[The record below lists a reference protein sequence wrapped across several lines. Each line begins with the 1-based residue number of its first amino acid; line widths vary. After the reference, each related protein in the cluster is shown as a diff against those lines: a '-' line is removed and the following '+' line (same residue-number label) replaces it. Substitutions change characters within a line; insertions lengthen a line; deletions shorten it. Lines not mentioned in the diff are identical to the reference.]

1 MDYKEALRKQIAAEM
16 LTEAKAIIDPEN
28 WALEGELSHMPDW
41 ASHSLAAS
49 KMLDENGFEMES
61 AEILAAMLPAIEKAP
76 AYIKLT
82 ILGAMIE
89 LVEERKPT
97 MGLASLFGQE

>member
-1 MDYKEALRKQIAAEM
+1 MDYREALRKQIAAE
-16 LTEAKAIIDPEN
+16 LLKEAKAIIDPEN

-76 AYIKLT
+76 AYIKLS

-89 LVEERKPT
+89 LVEERKIT
-97 MGLASLFGQE
+97 SGLASLFGQE

>member
-1 MDYKEALRKQIAAEM
+1 MDYKEALRKQIAAEL

-28 WALEGELSHMPDW
+28 WTLEGESDTIPRW
-41 ASHSLAAS
+41 VSHSLAAS
-49 KMLDENGFEMES
+49 QVLDENGFEMES
-61 AEILAAMLPAIEKAP
+61 AEILAATLSAIEKAP
-76 AYIKLT
+76 SYIRLS

-97 MGLASLFGQE
+97 MGLASLFRQE